1 MRRYLA
7 LCAALSLLA
16 FAGTAAAGSRGGPPQ
31 FPQVASGKWSHAEIN
46 VKIKKQWHT
55 LILDHGQI
63 TQVTP
68 SSVTLRRFDGTT
80 VTVTLDRRTI
90 VNGPGRA
97 LLRRGFFAE
106 TMEIDGGAAVR
117 VRVTLRP

>member
-7 LCAALSLLA
+7 LFAALSLLA
-16 FAGTAAAGSRGGPPQ
+16 FAGTAAAGLRGMPPQ
-31 FPQVASGKWSHAEIN
+31 FPQLASGKWSHAEIN
-46 VKIKKQWHT
+46 VKINKHWHT

-63 TQVTP
+63 TQVSPT
-68 SSVTLRRFDGTT
+68 SVTLRRFDGTP
-80 VTVTLDRRTI
+80 VTVTLDNKTI
-90 VNGPGRA
+90 VSGERRA
-97 LLRRGFFAE
+97 VLRRGFYAE